1 MPASNGNDE
10 SPTTNRH
17 NNTHCFYCTTYCYNA
32 RLEVILGLAKR
43 RENVGGWNEDD
54 KNEVVDEMS
63 EILVMSSDEQN
74 AR

>member
-1 MPASNGNDE
+1 
-10 SPTTNRH
+10 
-17 NNTHCFYCTTYCYNA
+17 
-32 RLEVILGLAKR
+32 LEVILGLAKR

-63 EILVMSSDEQN
+63 EILVMSSEEQN